1 MRGEEPGGDLVVSQD
16 GHPNGLLQRSV
27 IGDYPEDLAEFKAL
41 IDVPDGA
48 DELAYLIA
56 DAQDLPTILGDV
68 KRG

>member
-1 MRGEEPGGDLVVSQD
+1 MSQD

-56 DAQDLPTILGDV
+56 DERLEFGEVLWVVADH
-68 KRG
+68 